1 MRRGHPAQNGW
12 SERAGERIGATR
24 GGRSHRYQLPAR
36 PDRQAQRRDAT
47 VGVPRR
53 KGRARREPAGRGG
66 ARDRGGNW
74 PADPRYRRHG
84 SRVHPRTGVRI
95 AYVAA
100 VLVSGADAQI
110 SEVLTDYAGPDGQ
123 ELNEVRWASV
133 AEAEELMGDMFAMVR
148 QHLRRTFGC

>member
-1 MRRGHPAQNGW
+1 
-12 SERAGERIGATR
+12 
-24 GGRSHRYQLPAR
+24 
-36 PDRQAQRRDAT
+36 
-47 VGVPRR
+47 
-53 KGRARREPAGRGG
+53 
-66 ARDRGGNW
+66 
-74 PADPRYRRHG
+74 
-84 SRVHPRTGVRI
+84 
-95 AYVAA
+95 VAA